1 VKPNPSPEDLVD
13 LPMVSVRFAEELIR
27 LCKDE
32 LEHAIPG
39 TIYDDDLQSF
49 VKGVMDNVSKT

>member
-1 VKPNPSPEDLVD
+1 MSNPNPKYLVV

-32 LEHAIPG
+32 LEYTVTG
-39 TIYDDDLQSF
+39 TIYDNDLQSF
-49 VKGVMDNVSKT
+49 VKGVMDNVRKT

>member
-1 VKPNPSPEDLVD
+1 MKPNPSPDDLVM

-32 LEHAIPG
+32 LEYTITG
-39 TIYDDDLQSF
+39 TIYDDDLQYF
-49 VKGVMDNVSKT
+49 VKGVMDNVSKA